1 MSPSAGD
8 QELVVHLFARGDG
21 PYAEAAYGHLREVWQ
36 RCHDVLGMTVPLEQS
51 GLPVTLPV
59 ALGDLARDPGGGEL
73 VVAAQQHPDVL
84 YQAILRRFATM
95 INLSTVLSPGALGA
109 DAPGWGELYRLWRS
123 VAGPWSGLL
132 LGAAYLF
139 LGKIELSGSADP
151 RVAEGVALDLPITG
165 PGGWWHDGV
174 LTTGSFAL
182 WEPGLHGSDGR
193 PERSFLILARPDHD
207 DRLSDWTW
215 SNGVPVMP
223 PLGHHLRH
231 AAAVRHQLRVWHEAD
246 DMRRVQQRLN
256 TAGPSDLPEIQAD
269 IAYWRA
275 ALRDMRLSM
284 KNTEAAMRQALGSDA
299 RGSAGPL
306 ADDLALV
313 TWLRRGLKNELATLE
328 IADDRARTLTGLQRT
343 SHPTGEC
350 QPMPNPRD
358 VFVIHGRD
366 DQARRALWSFLQA
379 IDLHPLDWEEIVQE
393 TGRPSPYMGE
403 VLEKAFHTNQAAVV
417 LMTPD
422 DGAILH
428 ESLRDKSDR
437 AFESQLTGQVRPN
450 VLLEA
455 GMALGLQRDRTVVIE
470 IGMLRSIS
478 DLAGINTIHF
488 DGTVVSL
495 HKIAQRLRAA
505 GCAVNTTG
513 TDWLDV
519 SRFKDLA
526 AYDRTF

>member
-1 MSPSAGD
+1 MSPAAAD

-21 PYAEAAYGHLREVWQ
+21 PYAEAAYGQLREVWQ
-36 RCHDVLGMTVPLEQS
+36 RCRDVLGMTALLERS
-51 GLPVTLPV
+51 GLPANLPV
-59 ALGDLARDPGGGEL
+59 ALGDLPRDPGGGEL

-95 INLSTVLSPGALGA
+95 INLSAVLSPSALRA
-109 DAPGWGELYRLWRS
+109 DAPGWSELYRLWKS
-123 VAGPWSGLL
+123 VAGPWSDLF

-139 LGKIELSGSADP
+139 LGKIELSDSVDP
-151 RVAEGVALDLPITG
+151 RLAEGVAPDLPVTG
-165 PGGWWHDGV
+165 PGGWRHDGV
-174 LTTGSFAL
+174 LTTGGFAL

-193 PERSFLILARPDHD
+193 PERSFLILARPDRD
-207 DRLSDWTW
+207 DALSDWTW
-215 SNGVPVMP
+215 SNGLPVLP

-231 AAAVRHQLRVWHEAD
+231 AAAVRHQLRVWQEAD
-246 DMRRVQQRLN
+246 DMRRVQQQLD
-256 TAGPSDLPEIQAD
+256 TAGPSDLPAIQAD

-275 ALRDMRLSM
+275 ALRDVRQSM
-284 KNTEAAMRQALGSDA
+284 KNTEAAMRLALGPDGRA
-299 RGSAGPL
+299 NAGPL
-306 ADDLALV
+306 VDDLSLV
-313 TWLRRGLKNELATLE
+313 AWLRRGLKNDLATLE
-328 IADDRARTLTGLQRT
+328 VAADRAHTLTGLRPT
-343 SHPTGEC
+343 SHPTGESP
-350 QPMPNPRD
+350 PMPNLRD

-379 IDLHPLDWEEIVQE
+379 IDLHPLDWEEVVQE

-403 VLEKAFHTNQAAVV
+403 VLEKAFQTNQAAVV

-422 DGAILH
+422 DGAVLH
-428 ESLRDKSDR
+428 ESLRDKGDR
-437 AFESQLTGQVRPN
+437 SFESQLTGQVRPN

-470 IGMLRSIS
+470 IGRLRPVS